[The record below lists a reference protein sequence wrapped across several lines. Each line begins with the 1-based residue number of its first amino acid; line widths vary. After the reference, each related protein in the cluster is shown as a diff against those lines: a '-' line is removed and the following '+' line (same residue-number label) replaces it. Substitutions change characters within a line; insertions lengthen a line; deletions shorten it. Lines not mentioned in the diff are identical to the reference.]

1 MGRGLS
7 PLQKHIM
14 EVACLRGY
22 VTPANAVESLG
33 HQCET
38 LDDIRSVASRSLT
51 GGITAPMLAKL
62 LGLSRITIYKK
73 ASAGD
78 IPCLRIGGT
87 VRFDPV
93 MIARW
98 LDENEVAR

>member
-1 MGRGLS
+1 MTEAKTNTGNAQT
-7 PLQKHIM
+7 LQ
-14 EVACLRGY
+14 ERLR
-22 VTPANAVESLG
+22 TMA
-33 HQCET
+33 
-38 LDDIRSVASRSLT
+38 
-51 GGITAPMLAKL
+51 GGITAPMLAGM

-98 LDENEVAR
+98 LDENEVSR